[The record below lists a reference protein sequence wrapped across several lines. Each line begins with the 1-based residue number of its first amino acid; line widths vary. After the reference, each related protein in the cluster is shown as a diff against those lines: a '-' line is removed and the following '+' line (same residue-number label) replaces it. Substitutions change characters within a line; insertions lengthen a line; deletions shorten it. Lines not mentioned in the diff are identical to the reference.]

1 MQFLQVAL
9 NLGLVLLTSARDP
22 VVVPI
27 DEEAVGHDYG
37 EWTAQWWQWVGGIEA
52 ATNPLADATGEHCD
66 LDQAGPVW
74 FLAGGLG
81 GSVERECSI
90 APGRHLFFPLLNGIA
105 FNNAGETSTVDELRA
120 GLGGL
125 IDAECGLELTLDGEV
140 LEDDLTVFR
149 ATSPEFAIEV
159 PEDDI
164 FGFNGD
170 TLDPG
175 VSDGYWIMLT
185 PLPRG
190 EHELVFGGAVCDAA
204 GVPIFEVDVTYD
216 LYVGP

>member
-1 MQFLQVAL
+1 MHVLHGAL
-9 NLGLVLLTSARDP
+9 GLGLVLLSPPCDP

-27 DEEAVGHDYG
+27 DEEVVGQDYG
-37 EWTAQWWQWVGGIEA
+37 EWTAQWWQWIGGIEA
-52 ATNPLADATGEHCD
+52 ANNPLADATGASCD

-81 GSVERECSI
+81 GSVERECAI
-90 APGRHLFFPLLNGIA
+90 PTGRHLFFPLLNGIA

-125 IDAECGLELTLDGEV
+125 IDAQCGLELTLDGEV

-149 ATSPEFAIEV
+149 ASSPEFALEV

-164 FGFNGD
+164 FGFDGD
-170 TLDPG
+170 TIDPA

-185 PLPRG
+185 PLPPG

-204 GVPIFEVDVTYD
+204 GVPIFEVDLTYD
-216 LYVGP
+216 LDVGP